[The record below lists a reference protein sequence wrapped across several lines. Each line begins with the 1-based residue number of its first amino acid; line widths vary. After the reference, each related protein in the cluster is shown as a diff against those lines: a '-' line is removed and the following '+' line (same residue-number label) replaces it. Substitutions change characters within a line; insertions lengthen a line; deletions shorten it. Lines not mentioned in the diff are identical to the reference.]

1 VLRGGSWNNNDRANL
16 LSSNR
21 NHNTPG
27 NRNNSGFRVVVVVS
41 ASSRWVAPGC

>member
-1 VLRGGSWNNNDRANL
+1 MREEAEVLAMHEEL

-27 NRNNSGFRVVVVVS
+27 NRNNNNGFRVVMIV
-41 ASSRWVAPGC
+41 R